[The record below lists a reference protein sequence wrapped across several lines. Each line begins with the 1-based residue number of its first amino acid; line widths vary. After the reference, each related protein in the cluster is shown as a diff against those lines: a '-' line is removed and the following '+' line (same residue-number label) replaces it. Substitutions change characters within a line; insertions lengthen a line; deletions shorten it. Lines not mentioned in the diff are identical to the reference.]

1 MIFPGAKLLPGWHR
15 VFLGKTPPFPG
26 TLKQFLG
33 ISIAPPRTSSVL
45 VRAWF
50 LAKPDFE
57 SSTGPTWTDLT
68 WTDPA
73 AALGN
78 VNLSDLESYI
88 VMLGFACVRRKGSS
102 HAFFLSFLSLCKDNL
117 DGMKRLDRIVP
128 GAICV

>member
-1 MIFPGAKLLPGWHR
+1 ML
-15 VFLGKTPPFPG
+15 LGKTSG

-33 ISIAPPRTSSVL
+33 ISVAPRTSSVL
-45 VRAWF
+45 VRAWV

-57 SSTGPTWTDLT
+57 GSTGPT

-102 HAFFLSFLSLCKDNL
+102 HAFFLSFLFLCKDNS